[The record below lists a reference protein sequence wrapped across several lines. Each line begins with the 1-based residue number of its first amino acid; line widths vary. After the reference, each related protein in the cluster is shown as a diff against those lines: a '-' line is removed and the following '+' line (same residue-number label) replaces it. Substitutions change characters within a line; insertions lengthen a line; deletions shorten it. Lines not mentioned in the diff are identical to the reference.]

1 MTGFTGA
8 VKRAQ
13 RDASR
18 RIFVLAG
25 MGPIWKTRETG
36 RNAAISEQ
44 VFNKITD
51 GGADA
56 QEARNGLR
64 HVLALTASKLADG
77 LVDPKLIL
85 SWLATSLGA
94 PGVLVGLL
102 VPIREAGALLPQI
115 LLSGWLSRQRYR
127 KWIWSAGAVGQG
139 ISAAAMVVIA
149 LTLSGWAAGI
159 RLCLALAGLA
169 RSRAACSVSYKDIL
183 GKTVGTSRRGSVT
196 GTAGSVASLGV
207 VVLALLLMSGVLREQ
222 GAVIAAIALAALL
235 WIVAALV
242 LSRLEEAASEPS
254 EQGVLDISPLREDA
268 QLRRFIAVRALL
280 VPTSLAPP
288 YFILLASD
296 AGQVGLDRLGALVL
310 VSAIASFLSSYVWG
324 RLADRSSRKV
334 LILSGA
340 LGALAMLGAAGAAWL
355 GWADRL
361 WTLPLA
367 LFVLMLAYHG
377 VRQGRSTYLVDM
389 SPEEQRAA
397 YAALANTSIG
407 ILLLVVG
414 ALGGAMALLGAK
426 ATLILFAWLCVV
438 AGLVALGLDEVER

>member
-1 MTGFTGA
+1 M
-8 VKRAQ
+8 
-13 RDASR
+13 
-18 RIFVLAG
+18 
-25 MGPIWKTRETG
+25 PRE
-36 RNAAISEQ
+36 
-44 VFNKITD
+44 VFNRVAG

-56 QEARNGLR
+56 REARNGVR
-64 HVLALTASKLADG
+64 HVLALTASKLSDG

-94 PGVLVGLL
+94 PGALVGLL
-102 VPIREAGALLPQI
+102 VPIREAGALLPQVA
-115 LLSGWLSRQRYR
+115 LSGWLARQRYR
-127 KWIWSAGAVGQG
+127 KWIWSAGALGQG
-139 ISAAAMVVIA
+139 IGAALIVLIA
-149 LTLSGWAAGI
+149 LTLSGWAAGLG
-159 RLCLALAGLA
+159 LCLALAGLA
-169 RSRAACSVSYKDIL
+169 LSRAACSVSYKDIL
-183 GKTVGTSRRGSVT
+183 GKTVGKSRRGSVT
-196 GTAGSVASLGV
+196 GTAGSVASVGV
-207 VVLALLLMSGVLREQ
+207 LVLAGLLMTGVLRDQ

-235 WIVAALV
+235 WVVAGLI
-242 LSRLEEAASEPS
+242 LSRLEEDPS
-254 EQGVLDISPLREDA
+254 NPVAQDALDLAPLREDG

-310 VSAIASFLSSYVWG
+310 VSAIAAFLSSYVWG

-334 LILSGA
+334 LILSGG
-340 LGALAMLGAAGAAWL
+340 LGALAMLGAVAASWL
-355 GWADRL
+355 GRADSL

-389 SPEEQRAA
+389 SPEDRRAA

-407 ILLLVVG
+407 VMLLGVG
-414 ALGGAMALLGAK
+414 LLGGAAALLGAR
-426 ATLILFAWLCVV
+426 ATLLLFAALCVA